1 MACNWLMMT
10 SSGDNNGRV
19 GVWAC
24 SPTKLKIPKAEQE
37 TAQPTAARFNEEKV
51 RFLLGAGLRRG
62 GSLVNILQIG
72 EGHSFF
78 GKEKI
83 TMTVS

>member
-19 GVWAC
+19 GVWVC

-37 TAQPTAARFNEEKV
+37 TAQPTAARFKKFDIYLV
-51 RFLLGAGLRRG
+51 GLQV
-62 GSLVNILQIG
+62 GSFIV
-72 EGHSFF
+72 
-78 GKEKI
+78 
-83 TMTVS
+83 